1 MEQIWNRSE
10 ETKSGIFRS
19 LGSDFEQDD
28 LEQIHVT
35 KVNRFMF
42 RFEVNAISGFE
53 LIDIL
58 LNLPILDFLFFNLS
72 KLSLRQFNSP
82 EVLVSGVFRLAIQTT
97 VRFEILSKLESHVP
111 GQNTAM
117 ATSRKRRLVGVT
129 VSGETSDGDAD
140 VVVDLEDLF
149 LMR

>member
-10 ETKSGIFRS
+10 ETKSEIFRS

-42 RFEVNAISGFE
+42 RSGFE

-82 EVLVSGVFRLAIQTT
+82 GVFRLAIQTT
-97 VRFEILSKLESHVP
+97 VRFEILSKLGSHVP

-117 ATSRKRRLVGVT
+117 ATSRKRRLVCVT